1 MERQGVTSE
10 SKDETWIKRHVAGYE
25 LLNVL

>member
-1 MERQGVTSE
+1 MERKGVTGESE
-10 SKDETWIKRHVAGYE
+10 ENTWIKRHVAESE